1 MDKLRTLDSIATEWW
16 GAALCSFALRS
27 CDWTRFVL
35 RASGV
40 LRGGR
45 RGQVPGDARADA
57 SGVAVFRCK
66 GRAFEPRSVRR
77 PGLRPRQQLRDRRG
91 QPRRSSA
98 LATRG
103 RSLLQ
108 VERHHLGACGC
119 GLRASKCGV
128 AARIHLVVRAG
139 AAKLER
145 DLQAWHVAHHPQ
157 DERGRGAV
165 ALCGRLG
172 LRWCPLARAA
182 QALQA
187 LRRPA
192 LCRA

>member
-1 MDKLRTLDSIATEWW
+1 MDKLRTLDSIATECW
-16 GAALCSFALRS
+16 GAALCCFALRS
-27 CDWTRFVL
+27 CDWTTFRL
-35 RASGV
+35 GASGV

-45 RGQVPGDARADA
+45 GRCQVTQGGCKWVRH
-57 SGVAVFRCK
+57 FRCK
-66 GRAFEPRSVRR
+66 GHAFEPRPVRR

-91 QPRRSSA
+91 QPRCSSA

-119 GLRASKCGV
+119 GLRASKRGV
-128 AARIHLVVRAG
+128 AAGIHLVVRAG